1 MRGRCYNFLKGDV
14 FPLDIEPSPVLLLV
28 ALLDNAFWG
37 GIMKQKV
44 ILYAVVVIVIC
55 TVCYFGMRKLIAWV
69 VNGDRKD
76 RQRKIKKKRSVKK
89 QYQHIWENRLER
101 KGNED
106 LFEITVVYILIL
118 VGCLGVIIYAA
129 VNLS

>member
-1 MRGRCYNFLKGDV
+1 MRCGF
-14 FPLDIEPSPVLLLV
+14 F
-28 ALLDNAFWG
+28 G

-55 TVCYFGMRKLIAWV
+55 TVCYFGIRKLITLV
-69 VNGDRKD
+69 VKRDKRD

-89 QYQHIWENRLER
+89 QYQHIWESRLEH
-101 KGNED
+101 KGKED

-118 VGCLGVIIYAA
+118 VGCLGVIIYAI